1 MSPSATRSCT
11 SKTRTTPG
19 SRASGR
25 PSSRRSPCRRH
36 GAAGIGAALMDAVD
50 GELGRLGVDDLG
62 LVVVAG
68 NTEALRFYERRGLR
82 AYAHRMH
89 RGRVPRD
96 G

>member
-1 MSPSATRSCT
+1 MHVQGPDETWVT
-11 SKTRTTPG
+11 SERTAELETLAVLP
-19 SRASGR
+19 A
-25 PSSRRSPCRRH
+25 RRR
-36 GAAGIGAALMDAVD
+36 AGIGAALMDAVD

-82 AYAHRMH
+82 AYTHRMH
-89 RGRVPRD
+89 RGRVHRD